1 MIDSYYGQKDIIEY
15 RATWQ
20 LYNMTTK
27 TSWNDDVAY
36 AMTPLKLLTLPLGI
50 WPLQEYDIFSLVRSI
65 VCGIGMTAMMIT
77 LFLELNFGSGDG
89 YIKVDDRLMIMVC
102 NVLAILKLLSFR
114 LYADNLT
121 RNYSSAVNDYHAID
135 TEEKH
140 TIMRRHAY
148 MGRMICYSTLFFA
161 YLASTIVMLVPMIA
175 DNKNVQVNV
184 SIKNQALELPVP
196 LTLLEDLDMPTS
208 LFWLMST
215 MQYVILI
222 ITCTSNCGNDS
233 LFLAITLHICGQME
247 ILKIKLFNYGVKSKD
262 IDEDFSVLASRHHYL
277 IEHVELLEDTISFV
291 LLVQMLF
298 SSILICL
305 MGFELI
311 LALKHHDVVMITKTT
326 TALSSFLLQLFF
338 YSFVGDYLQYQ
349 MEEVAY
355 SIFSCNW
362 YNLPS
367 KLMKNVL
374 FVIVRSQ
381 QPVQLLAGRFFAVNI
396 KTYMTILKSSLSY
409 LSVLRV
415 MMDA

>member
-1 MIDSYYGQKDIIEY
+1 
-15 RATWQ
+15 
-20 LYNMTTK
+20 MTTK
-27 TSWNDDVAY
+27 ISWNDDVAY

-50 WPLQEYDIFSLVRSI
+50 WPLQKYDIFSLVRSI
-65 VCGIGMTAMMIT
+65 VCGIGMVRCQFSYFISSTTAMMIT
-77 LFLELNFGSGDG
+77 LFLELNFGSGDA
-89 YIKVDDRLMIMVC
+89 YIKVDGLMIMVC
-102 NVLAILKLLSFR
+102 NVLAVLKLLSFR

-161 YLASTIVMLVPMIA
+161 YLASTIFMLAPMIA

-196 LTLLEDLDMPTS
+196 LTLLEDLHMPTS

-222 ITCTSNCGNDS
+222 INCTSNCGNDS

-247 ILKIKLFNYGVKSKD
+247 ILKIELFNYGVKSKN

-277 IEHVELLEDTISFV
+277 IEHAELLVDTISFV

-305 MGFELI
+305 MGFQLI
-311 LALKHHDVVMITKTT
+311 TALKAHDAGMVTKTT
-326 TALSSFLLQLFF
+326 TALSAFLLQLFF
-338 YSFVGDYLQYQ
+338 YSFVGDYLKCQ

>member
-222 ITCTSNCGNDS
+222 ITCTSNC
-233 LFLAITLHICGQME
+233 
-247 ILKIKLFNYGVKSKD
+247 
-262 IDEDFSVLASRHHYL
+262 VLASRHHYL

>member
-1 MIDSYYGQKDIIEY
+1 
-15 RATWQ
+15 
-20 LYNMTTK
+20 MTTK
-27 TSWNDDVAY
+27 ISWNDDVAY

-77 LFLELNFGSGDG
+77 LFLELNFGSGDA
-89 YIKVDDRLMIMVC
+89 YIKVDGLMIMVC
-102 NVLAILKLLSFR
+102 NVLAVLKLLSFR

-161 YLASTIVMLVPMIA
+161 YLASTIFMLVPMIA

-196 LTLLEDLDMPTS
+196 LTLLEDLHMPTS

-215 MQYVILI
+215 IQYVILI
-222 ITCTSNCGNDS
+222 ITCTSNCGFQ
-233 LFLAITLHICGQME
+233 LIT
-247 ILKIKLFNYGVKSKD
+247 
-262 IDEDFSVLASRHHYL
+262 
-277 IEHVELLEDTISFV
+277 
-291 LLVQMLF
+291 
-298 SSILICL
+298 
-305 MGFELI
+305 
-311 LALKHHDVVMITKTT
+311 ALKAHDAGMITKTT
-326 TALSSFLLQLFF
+326 TALSAFLLQLFF
-338 YSFVGDYLQYQ
+338 YSFVGDYLKCQ
-349 MEEVAY
+349 MEEIAY